1 MTLGCWADLSPAAHL
16 AGLWAQA
23 DALVRGP
30 GYYFSLPKLGLVLVV
45 FFCWITTCTWVNRD
59 ADKLSLNTGLW
70 NGLMLGAGLLGLLA
84 VWAVPALFPGLLL
97 FIVLYAGAALGYVA
111 VRNRKVPADQRM
123 LTEAHLLAVFGRLLR
138 LQFRAPKRKTKL
150 KTAVAA
156 GGNAADVGGA
166 EGKVPVR
173 FLGRGIDQQAED
185 PERVARAEGSKGYKA
200 ALQMVY
206 EAVQHR
212 VTDIHL
218 EPSREEMAVRF
229 RIDGILQPA
238 DPFTRAMGDAVI
250 NIFKVLS
257 NMDITE
263 KRKPQDG
270 SFSAQVESRM
280 VDFRV
285 ATAGSVVG
293 EKMVM
298 RVLDRSSHIDSLA
311 QLGMREKMHQ
321 QLHAVATQPNGMFVV
336 CGPTGSGKSTT
347 LYAALNEIDRYQQNV
362 ITLENPVE
370 YHLSNATQIEVNTR
384 AGKTFPEELRSILR
398 QDPDVI
404 MIGEIRDKETA
415 EIACQA
421 AQTGHMVYTTM
432 HANDTLTAIGRLI
445 DLGVPPFM
453 IASALSAV
461 LSQRLVR
468 VLCPQCKVRYRP
480 NPDLLRKLNLP
491 ADRIKYFYRPP
502 EDGDAAE
509 GGKPP
514 EPCKQ
519 CGGTGY
525 YGRVGI
531 FELLVVNEG
540 LRALI
545 RENPNLMA
553 LKQEA
558 LKAGLR
564 SLQEDG
570 MRQVIEGRT
579 SIAELLR
586 VCK

>member
-1 MTLGCWADLSPAAHL
+1 MTVGCWADLSH

-30 GYYFSLPKLGLVLVV
+30 GFYFSLVKLGLVLVV
-45 FFCWITTCTWVNRD
+45 YFCWITTSTWVNRD
-59 ADKLSLNTGLW
+59 AEKLELNTGLW
-70 NGLMLGAGLLGLLA
+70 NGLMLAAGLLGLLA
-84 VWAVPALFPGLLL
+84 VWTIAAFFPGLLL
-97 FIVLYAGAALGYVA
+97 LIVLYAGASLAYVV
-111 VRNRKVPADQRM
+111 VRNRKVPESQRL
-123 LTEAHLLAVFGRLLR
+123 LTEAHLQAVAMRLLR
-138 LQFRAPKRKTKL
+138 LNFKRAKRSTKVQMTKTALDSDEDPPIRFIGRAP
-150 KTAVAA
+150 
-156 GGNAADVGGA
+156 N
-166 EGKVPVR
+166 
-173 FLGRGIDQQAED
+173 QQAED
-185 PERVARAEGSKGYKA
+185 PERVTRAEGSKGYKA
-200 ALQMVY
+200 ALQMVH
-206 EAVQHR
+206 EAVQRR

-218 EPSREEMAVRF
+218 EPSREEMAVRY
-229 RIDGILQPA
+229 RVDGILQPA

-257 NMDITE
+257 DMDITE

-270 SFSAQVESRM
+270 SFSAQVNGRM

-298 RVLDRSSHIDSLA
+298 RVLDRATHITNLA
-311 QLGMREKMHQ
+311 QLGMRDKMHQ
-321 QLHAVATQPNGMFVV
+321 QLHSVATQPHGMFIV
-336 CGPTGSGKSTT
+336 CGPTGSGKTTT

-362 ITLENPVE
+362 ITIENPVE
-370 YHLSNATQIEVNTR
+370 YQISNATQIEVNPR
-384 AGKTFPEELRSILR
+384 SGKTFAEELRSVLR

-432 HANDTLTAIGRLI
+432 HANDALTAIGRLI
-445 DLGVPPFM
+445 DLGVQPFM
-453 IASALSAV
+453 IASALAAV

-468 VLCPQCKVRYRP
+468 VLCPQCKVRYKP

-491 ADRIKYFYRPP
+491 ADKIKYFYRPP
-502 EDGDAAE
+502 EPGEVDESGVVRA
-509 GGKPP
+509 
-514 EPCKQ
+514 PCRQ

-531 FELLVVNEG
+531 FELLVINEG

-545 RENPNLMA
+545 RENPNSMA

-570 MRQVIEGRT
+570 MRQVIDGRT
-579 SIAELLR
+579 SIQELLR

>member
-1 MTLGCWADLSPAAHL
+1 MTLGCWADLTAAAPC

-23 DALVRGP
+23 DPLVRGP
-30 GYYFSLPKLGLVLVV
+30 GFYFSLPKLALVLVV
-45 FFCWITTCTWVNRD
+45 YFCWVNTCTWVNRD
-59 ADKLSLNTGLW
+59 AAKLGLSTGLW

-84 VWAVPALFPGLLL
+84 VWALPALFPGLLL
-97 FIVLYAGAALGYVA
+97 LAALYAGTSLAYVA
-111 VRNRKVPADQRM
+111 VRNRKVPPAERL
-123 LTEAHLLAVFGRLLR
+123 LTEAHLQSVLERLLR
-138 LQFRAPKRKTKL
+138 LDFKRPKRSTKV
-150 KTAVAA
+150 KIQTQVE
-156 GGNAADVGGA
+156 GGEA
-166 EGKVPVR
+166 EDSLPIR
-173 FLGRGIDQQAED
+173 FLGRGPDQQTED
-185 PERVARAEGSKGYKA
+185 PERVTRAQGSKGYKA

-206 EAVQHR
+206 EAVRRR

-218 EPSREEMAVRF
+218 EPARDEMAVRF

-250 NIFKVLS
+250 NIFKVLG

-270 SFSAQVESRM
+270 SFSAKVEDRM

-293 EKMVM
+293 EKLVL
-298 RVLDRSSHIDSLA
+298 RVLDRASHIDDLA
-311 QLGMREKMHQ
+311 QLGLRERMHQ
-321 QLHAVATQPNGMFVV
+321 QVRDVVTQAHGMFIA
-336 CGPTGSGKSTT
+336 CGPTGSGKTTT

-362 ITLENPVE
+362 ITIENPVE
-370 YHLSNATQIEVNTR
+370 YQLTNATQIEVNTR
-384 AGKTFPEELRSILR
+384 AGKTFAEELRSTLR

-421 AQTGHMVYTTM
+421 AQTGHMVYTTL
-432 HANDTLTAIGRLI
+432 HANDALTAIGRLI
-445 DLGVPPFM
+445 DLGVQPFM

-468 VLCPQCKVRYRP
+468 ALCPHCKVRYRP
-480 NPDLLRKLNLP
+480 NADLLRKLNLP
-491 ADRIKYFYRPP
+491 ADKIKYFYRPP
-502 EDGDAAE
+502 EPGDESE
-509 GGKPP
+509 GGGEH
-514 EPCKQ
+514 EPCAH

-525 YGRVGI
+525 RGRVGI
-531 FELLVVNEG
+531 FELLVINDG

>member
-1 MTLGCWADLSPAAHL
+1 MTLGCWADLTAAAHL

-23 DALVRGP
+23 DPLVRGP
-30 GYYFSLPKLGLVLVV
+30 GFYFSLPKLALVLVV
-45 FFCWITTCTWVNRD
+45 YFCWVNTCTWVNRD
-59 ADKLSLNTGLW
+59 AENLGLSTGLW
-70 NGLMLGAGLLGLLA
+70 NSIMLGAGALGLLA
-84 VWAVPALFPGLLL
+84 VWAVSALFPGLLL
-97 FIVLYAGAALGYVA
+97 LIALYAGASLAYVA
-111 VRNRKVPADQRM
+111 VRNRKVPADQRL
-123 LTEAHLLAVFGRLLR
+123 LTEAHLQAVLGRLLK
-138 LQFRAPKRKTKL
+138 LNFKKPKKSTKL
-150 KTAVAA
+150 KAA
-156 GGNAADVGGA
+156 ARAADD
-166 EGKVPVR
+166 EGENNDPIR
-173 FLGRGIDQQAED
+173 FLGRGPEQQAED
-185 PERVARAEGSKGYKA
+185 PERVARAQGSRGYKA
-200 ALQMVY
+200 ALHMVY
-206 EAVQHR
+206 EAVQKR

-238 DPFTRAMGDAVI
+238 DPFTRPMGDAVI

-270 SFSAQVESRM
+270 SFSAKVEDRL

-293 EKMVM
+293 EKLVM
-298 RVLDRSSHIDSLA
+298 RVLDRSSHIESLA
-311 QLGMREKMHQ
+311 ELGMRDKMHQ
-321 QLHAVATQPNGMFVV
+321 QVREAVTQPHGLFVV
-336 CGPTGSGKSTT
+336 CGPTGSGKTTT
-347 LYAALNEIDRYQQNV
+347 LYAAMNEIDRYQHNV
-362 ITLENPVE
+362 ITIENPVE
-370 YHLSNATQIEVNTR
+370 YQLTNATQIEVNTR
-384 AGKTFPEELRSILR
+384 AGKTFAEELRAVLR

-404 MIGEIRDKETA
+404 MIGEVRDKETA

-421 AQTGHMVYTTM
+421 AQTGHLVYTTL
-432 HANDTLTAIGRLI
+432 HANDALTAISRMI
-445 DLGVPPFM
+445 DLGVQPFM
-453 IASALSAV
+453 VASALSAV

-468 VLCPQCKVRYRP
+468 MLCPQCKVRYKP
-480 NPDLLRKLNLP
+480 NADLLRKLNLP

-502 EDGDAAE
+502 EPGDEAE
-509 GGKPP
+509 GGGPR
-514 EPCKQ
+514 EPCRR
-519 CGGTGY
+519 CGGSGY
-525 YGRVGI
+525 FGRVGI
-531 FELLVVNEG
+531 FELLVISEG